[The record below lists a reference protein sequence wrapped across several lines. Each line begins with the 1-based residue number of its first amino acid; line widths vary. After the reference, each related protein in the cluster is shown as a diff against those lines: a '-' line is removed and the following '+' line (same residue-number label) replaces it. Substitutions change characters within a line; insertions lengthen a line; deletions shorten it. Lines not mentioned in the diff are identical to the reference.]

1 MSVDRRPMK
10 RQRSLNASDASALV
24 SPMHLD
30 RRNTVTLP
38 RNETKQLKGLP
49 PTSPLRRFAE
59 AKESISRVFARVH
72 EQLEEVV
79 SFLANIPGVA
89 HKVTM
94 TIF

>member
-1 MSVDRRPMK
+1 
-10 RQRSLNASDASALV
+10 
-24 SPMHLD
+24 MHLD

>member
-1 MSVDRRPMK
+1 MK
-10 RQRSLNASDASALV
+10 KQRSLNTSDSSALV
-24 SPMHLD
+24 SPIHFD
-30 RRNTVTLP
+30 RRNTVALS
-38 RNETKQLKGLP
+38 RNEAKQLKGLP

-59 AKESISRVFARVH
+59 AKESISRVFARVQ
-72 EQLEEVV
+72 EQLQEVV